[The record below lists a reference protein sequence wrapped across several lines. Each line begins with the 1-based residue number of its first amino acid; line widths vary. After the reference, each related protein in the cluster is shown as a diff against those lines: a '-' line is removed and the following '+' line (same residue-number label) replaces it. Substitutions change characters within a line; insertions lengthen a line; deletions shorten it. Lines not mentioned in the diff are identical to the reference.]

1 MAKISLIVNGNPVTG
16 NVDPRTLLVQFLR
29 ENLRLTGTHV
39 GCDTSQCGACVVHL
53 DGKAVKSCTTLAVMA
68 DGHEVKTIEGL
79 AADGAPLHRLPE
91 HRCLDRRR
99 RQVDGQIRSRLIDF
113 IATAIR
119 KFSMYEFKYH
129 RPATVR
135 QAANLLVK
143 NEDAKVI
150 AGGHTLVPV
159 MKQRLA
165 SPPHLIDLS
174 HIEGLDTI
182 EMKGRSLVIGAT
194 AKHAAVATSA
204 VVGEAIPALAE
215 LAGMIGDP
223 AVRHKGT
230 IGGSLANNDPTADYP
245 AACVALGATVVTNK
259 RRLKPEE
266 FFQGLFTTA
275 LENDEI
281 ITRVMFPV
289 PKRAAYVKFRN
300 QASRYALVGVFV
312 AKRPSDVRVA
322 VTGAGSEGVFRLTA
336 FEEALKKRFSPKVLD
351 GLTVPAEGLN
361 SDLHGSAE
369 YRAHLIAALARRAVE
384 AATAKA

>member
-1 MAKISLIVNGNPVTG
+1 MTSRTTSFAKSLKAICAAAPATRTSSSRSPPA
-16 NVDPRTLLVQFLR
+16 PRR
-29 ENLRLTGTHV
+29 WP
-39 GCDTSQCGACVVHL
+39 S
-53 DGKAVKSCTTLAVMA
+53 
-68 DGHEVKTIEGL
+68 
-79 AADGAPLHRLPE
+79 PL
-91 HRCLDRRR
+91 
-99 RQVDGQIRSRLIDF
+99 SRLIDF

-119 KFSMYEFKYH
+119 KYSMYEFKYH

-165 SPPHLIDLS
+165 SPPHLVDLS

-194 AKHAAVATSA
+194 AKHADVAASA
-204 VVGEAIPALAE
+204 IVGEAIPALAE
-215 LAGMIGDP
+215 LAGQIGDP

-245 AACVALGATVVTNK
+245 AAVLALGATIVTNK
-259 RRLKPEE
+259 RRLKAEE

-289 PKRAAYVKFRN
+289 PKKAAYVKFRN

-322 VTGAGSEGVFRLTA
+322 VTGAGSEGVFRVTS
-336 FEEALKKRFSPKVLD
+336 FEEALKKRFSPKALD
-351 GLTVPAEGLN
+351 GLKIGRASCRERVRVAE
-361 SDLHGSAE
+361 
-369 YRAHLIAALARRAVE
+369 RAA
-384 AATAKA
+384 

>member
-1 MAKISLIVNGNPVTG
+1 
-16 NVDPRTLLVQFLR
+16 
-29 ENLRLTGTHV
+29 
-39 GCDTSQCGACVVHL
+39 
-53 DGKAVKSCTTLAVMA
+53 
-68 DGHEVKTIEGL
+68 
-79 AADGAPLHRLPE
+79 
-91 HRCLDRRR
+91 
-99 RQVDGQIRSRLIDF
+99 
-113 IATAIR
+113 
-119 KFSMYEFKYH
+119 MYEFKYH

-150 AGGHTLVPV
+150 AGGHTLLPV

-165 SPPHLIDLS
+165 NPPHLVDLS
-174 HIEGLDTI
+174 HIEGLDSI

-194 AKHAAVATSA
+194 AKHADVAASA
-204 VVGEAIPALAE
+204 IVGETIPALAE

-245 AACVALGATVVTNK
+245 AACLALGATIVTNK

-289 PKRAAYVKFRN
+289 PKKAAYVKFRN

-322 VTGAGSEGVFRLTA
+322 VTGAGSEGVFRVIS
-336 FEEALKKRFSPKVLD
+336 FEEALNLKTPSQPDQYGWYDIPAPGKTDPIKQMPYKSQTELFAETISNAFEGAGQELLNATVLGAAVLMLMWHNAWMARHGREMAAEMQPGSLLPQRRQLGREDPCARVEERPPLQPAGAVRNLAGKEGVRPGIERWQRIRILVRARGEGKRGMTSEPDRVED
-351 GLTVPAEGLN
+351 E
-361 SDLHGSAE
+361 SA
-369 YRAHLIAALARRAVE
+369 
-384 AATAKA
+384 

>member
-1 MAKISLIVNGNPVTG
+1 MRLLEPRHDHDSGRPRPPQGPRSLRPHH
-16 NVDPRTLLVQFLR
+16 PRRTRRQSV
-29 ENLRLTGTHV
+29 
-39 GCDTSQCGACVVHL
+39 
-53 DGKAVKSCTTLAVMA
+53 
-68 DGHEVKTIEGL
+68 
-79 AADGAPLHRLPE
+79 PLHRLPE
-91 HRCLDRRR
+91 HRSIDRGG
-99 RQVDGQIRSRLIDF
+99 RQGDGEFRPRVTDIS
-113 IATAIR
+113 ATAI
-119 KFSMYEFKYH
+119 SDQGLLMYEFKYH

-150 AGGHTLVPV
+150 AGGHTLLPV

-165 SPPHLIDLS
+165 SPPHLVDLS
-174 HIEGLDTI
+174 HIEGLDGI

-194 AKHAAVATSA
+194 ATHASVATSA
-204 VVGEAIPALAE
+204 IVGEAIPSLAE
-215 LAGMIGDP
+215 LAGLIGDP

-245 AACVALGATVVTNK
+245 AACLALGATIVTNK

-281 ITRVMFPV
+281 ITKVMFPL
-289 PKRAAYVKFRN
+289 PKKAAYVKFRN

-322 VTGAGSEGVFRLTA
+322 VTGAGSDGVVRVTS
-336 FEEALKKRFSPKVLD
+336 FEEALKQRFSPKALD
-351 GLTVPAEGLN
+351 VLTVPAEGWN

-369 YRAHLIAALARRAVE
+369 YRAHLIAVVARRAVE
-384 AATAKA
+384 AATGKA